1 MSYISAVAS
10 ICASTQSRGY
20 KMHMNDRYKKNPL
33 TYAMPGYDIGVGHAV
48 CMPCHAVP
56 CNLSRI
62 AWYTLCSGP
71 LGRGTTELAIAIF
84 IFDT

>member
-1 MSYISAVAS
+1 
-10 ICASTQSRGY
+10 
-20 KMHMNDRYKKNPL
+20 MHMNDRYKKNPL

-62 AWYTLCSGP
+62 AWYTKCSGP

-84 IFDT
+84 IFDTSHIAPDVHRPSTAPDGQRTW